1 MMHIQRLT
9 RPGLDLSLSELKL
22 FLRVD
27 HDDEDLTISEMAD
40 AVARELEDAAEIAL
54 INQTIRVT
62 LEGWPHAGSVRLPI
76 GPVLSDDPA
85 PQVSVNGEQIEA
97 DLILGNRPVI
107 ILTGPL
113 TEALRHARIVI
124 EYQAGYGATAAT
136 LPPDIQHALRD
147 QVAVLYDFRGANPH
161 EGRTPTA
168 RGTSGLCYA
177 MQRVIGRYRGV
188 RA

>member
-1 MMHIQRLT
+1 MIYVQRLT
-9 RPGLDLSLSELKL
+9 RPGLDLSLSELKT
-22 FLRVD
+22 FLRVT
-27 HDDEDLTISEMAD
+27 HDDEDLTLDAMAH

-54 INQTIRVT
+54 IAQTIRVT
-62 LEGWPHAGSVRLPI
+62 LDGWPERDRLRLPI

-85 PQVSVNGEQIEA
+85 PTVSANGEQIEA

-107 ILTGPL
+107 ILAGAV
-113 TEALRHARIVI
+113 TEALRHARVVI
-124 EYQAGYGATAAT
+124 EYQAGYGATAET

-147 QVAVLYDFRGANPH
+147 QVAVLYDFRGAHPH
-161 EGRTPTA
+161 EGKAPTA
-168 RGTSGLCYA
+168 RGTAGLCYA